1 MTRATGPALLL
12 WRGELR
18 VQGMTGRHRVLIVLE
33 GLACLGVLL
42 LMTSHVRSM
51 LLAGSTST
59 SNLALMTAALC
70 AVVVVN
76 VLVLGEQSRTRVGDL
91 LDWAAP
97 LPLRAVERTQL
108 LVLSGLLRS
117 VLFAVVLVG
126 GVAAGALSTLAEPV
140 GALLVLLAAL
150 VLPLLPVAVGLR
162 LGARRSEP
170 LPSVALAVP
179 VGAALTA
186 AFVRLPGAPAPLD
199 QLVELVATP
208 ALALLGLAQPATSAL
223 LLLVWLLAA
232 GWAVSGLA
240 QPEDAP
246 LHTRRPA
253 AAGRLAVASPDDP
266 QALARALV
274 GHRTTTVHLLTA
286 AGSGAA
292 LGLVVLLVA
301 VAAPAQ
307 PALVALV
314 SSVLAVAAVAAGYGH
329 VVPVTTPSR
338 DAGDW
343 LRSAPVPERELVR
356 AAHRVRTTAA
366 LCATTALALVTGA
379 VAAVAGLG
387 TSSWSVV
394 LGIALS
400 ALTLGGWVGTALAA
414 SGLRRL
420 LLAQVLLS
428 LAGLRAAVVT
438 VVALSAG
445 PLPSLLSLVVL
456 ELMIG
461 GAGQCLLLP
470 PRRRP

>member
-1 MTRATGPALLL
+1 MTRAAGPALLL

-18 VQGMTGRHRVLIVLE
+18 VQGMTGRHRVLVVLE

-59 SNLALMTAALC
+59 SNLALMTTALC

-126 GVAAGALSTLAEPV
+126 GVAAGALSTLDDPLRM
-140 GALLVLLAAL
+140 LLVLLAAL

-186 AFVRLPGAPAPLD
+186 ALVRLPGAPAPVHE
-199 QLVELVATP
+199 LVELVATP
-208 ALALLGLAQPATSAL
+208 ARALLGLAQPATSAL

-232 GWAVSGLA
+232 GWAVAGLA
-240 QPEDAP
+240 QPADAP
-246 LHTRRPA
+246 LHTRRPT
-253 AAGRLAVASPDDP
+253 AAGRLAVSSPDDP
-266 QALARALV
+266 QALARDLV
-274 GHRTTTVHLLTA
+274 GHRTTSLHLLTCA
-286 AGSGAA
+286 ASGAA

-301 VAAPAQ
+301 VAEPAQ
-307 PALVALV
+307 PVLLALVASL
-314 SSVLAVAAVAAGYGH
+314 LAVAAVAAGYGH
-329 VVPVTTPSR
+329 VVPVTTLPL
-338 DAGDW
+338 DARDW

-356 AAHRVRTTAA
+356 AAHRVRTAAA
-366 LCATTALALVTGA
+366 LCATSALALSTTA
-379 VAAVAGLG
+379 VAVVAGLG
-387 TSSWSVV
+387 PATWPVV
-394 LGIALS
+394 LWIAVSALS
-400 ALTLGGWVGTALAA
+400 LGGWVGRALAA

-420 LLAQVLLS
+420 LLAHVLLS

-438 VVALSAG
+438 AVALSAG
-445 PLPSLLSLVVL
+445 PSTALLSLVVL
-456 ELMIG
+456 ELLIG
-461 GAGQCLLLP
+461 GAGQCLLLS